1 MKLPVLKSAVA
12 ALILAG
18 SAPAFAELLYYP
30 SAQQS
35 GTGLG
40 AVDTVVTILDFN
52 RPGTGTGDNGIESG
66 CIAYNSAT
74 GTSSTTI
81 CQNQYGVEGGDNQAI
96 NNLHKLS
103 EIQGLNSAGELAVVV
118 NVSEGSPNAA
128 DGGTAVL
135 TALYLSLYNTSTG
148 QLQIHQYT
156 VPTGGLTL
164 SDTGGIGQSG
174 QHLFALSGAEA
185 TAANGFCGTTLSN
198 CLVGGG
204 LQFGYL
210 TTDATPETMYVTFF
224 NQSTPVPEPFSLALV
239 GAGLFGI
246 GVVRRA
252 RQR

>member
-1 MKLPVLKSAVA
+1 MKRPVLKTALA

-18 SAPAFAELLYYP
+18 SAPAFADLVYVP
-30 SAQQS
+30 STQVT

-40 AVDTVVTILDFN
+40 SVNTVVTILDFN

-66 CIAYNSAT
+66 CIAYNAAT
-74 GTSSTTI
+74 QTSSTTI

-96 NNLHKLS
+96 NNLHNLS
-103 EIQGLNSAGELAVVV
+103 EIQGLNSAGDLAVVV
-118 NVSEGSPNAA
+118 NVSEGGPNAA

-156 VPTGGLTL
+156 GGALTL

-174 QHLFALSGAEA
+174 EHLFALTDAQA
-185 TAANGFCGTTLSN
+185 AAANEFCGATLSN

-204 LQFGYL
+204 LQFGYN
-210 TTDATPETMYVTFF
+210 TTNATPETMYVTFF

-246 GVVRRA
+246 GLVRRA